1 MVYNTG
7 SLDLVTGE
15 AALADTLAYE
25 EPAEHLNPHHGV
37 EDGLVN
43 LKGVHN
49 VR

>member
-7 SLDLVTGE
+7 SLDLVTRE
-15 AALADTLAYE
+15 AALADALADE

-37 EDGLVN
+37 EHGLVN
-43 LKGVHN
+43 LEGVPN